1 MQQRNERSR
10 KTGNFKWSRREILGA
25 GAGVLAA
32 VGSGCATRSQTS
44 TVSADLEPRAAAG
57 VAERYSENVYT
68 RLLGV
73 EPHLPACDH
82 ITAAG
87 GSRMPREVIDAMR
100 EANEYFVDMR
110 ELTLAAGRRLA
121 EVTKTEDAL
130 VSAGA
135 FSAMVLG
142 AAACLTG
149 TDPEK
154 IAALPHPT
162 WPERECLT
170 QKAHRFSYDRAYRA
184 AGMHIVEVETRE
196 ELRNAVN
203 ENTAMISVLARLEY
217 EMKDDPKVMTPRELV
232 ELGRKAGVPVMVDA
246 AAEIPPGSTLTRFS
260 EMGADLVVISGGK
273 GLRGPQSTGI
283 LAGRKDLIE
292 AARTHAS
299 PNGNLGRGMKV
310 GKEEIIGLIVALN
323 RYIELDHES
332 IQEEWNRKARFVA
345 DRLKNIEG
353 LNAEYT
359 VNGRGYAD
367 VLLSWDERII
377 PLSQEEVREK
387 LQSGS
392 PRVSIYQERFATRCL
407 EQDELVVA
415 TERVRQFFR
424 EEAKT
429 AVRASGE
436 GL

>member
-1 MQQRNERSR
+1 MQRQNEGSR
-10 KTGNFKWSRREILGA
+10 KMGHVKWSRREILGT

-32 VGSGCATRSQTS
+32 VTGGCAARSQTS
-44 TVSADLEPRAAAG
+44 SVSSDLEPPAAAQLLN
-57 VAERYSENVYT
+57 RYKENIYT

-73 EPHLPACDH
+73 QPHLPAHDH
-82 ITAAG
+82 VTRAG

-100 EANEYFVDMR
+100 EANEYFVDMG
-110 ELTLAAGRRLA
+110 ELTVAAGRRLA
-121 EVTKTEDAL
+121 EVTETEDAL
-130 VSAGA
+130 VTAGA

-154 IAALPHPT
+154 IATLPHAT
-162 WPERECLT
+162 WPKRECLA
-170 QKAHRFSYDRAYRA
+170 QKAHRFGYDRAFRA
-184 AGMHIVEVETRE
+184 AGMQIVEVETRE
-196 ELRNAVN
+196 DLRNAVN

-232 ELGRKAGVPVMVDA
+232 EIGRGAGVPVMVDA
-246 AAEIPPGSTLTRFS
+246 ASEVPPTSTLTRFS

-299 PNGNLGRGMKV
+299 PNANLGRGMKV
-310 GKEEIIGLIVALN
+310 GKEEIIGFIVALN

-353 LNAEYT
+353 LNAEYRM
-359 VNGRGYAD
+359 NGRGYAD
-367 VLLSWDERII
+367 VALTWDEGII
-377 PLSQEEVREK
+377 PLSQEEVLQR

-392 PRVSIYQERFATRCL
+392 PRVLLDGDGFVTRCI
-407 EQDELVVA
+407 EQDEIVVA
-415 TERVRQFFR
+415 TERVRQFFQ
-424 EEAKT
+424 EEAKKAMRET
-429 AVRASGE
+429 PAA
-436 GL
+436 